1 MGYLFYL
8 QVLNVFMNIN
18 EIEILLIE
26 DNMDDAELTIRA
38 LKRKNLANNLIHLK
52 DGAEALDFIF
62 GEGSYTGRDVNT
74 LLKVILLDL
83 KMPKVGGLEVL
94 QKIKSDTRTKNIP
107 VVILTS
113 SAEDPDIKRSYA
125 LGANSYIV
133 KPVEFANFS
142 KTIADL
148 GLFWIVVNK
157 V

>member
-1 MGYLFYL
+1 
-8 QVLNVFMNIN
+8 
-18 EIEILLIE
+18 
-26 DNMDDAELTIRA
+26 
-38 LKRKNLANNLIHLK
+38 
-52 DGAEALDFIF
+52 
-62 GEGSYTGRDVNT
+62 
-74 LLKVILLDL
+74 
-83 KMPKVGGLEVL
+83 VL
-94 QKIKSDTRTKNIP
+94 QRIKSDTRTKNIP

-113 SAEDPDIKRSYA
+113 SAEDPDIKRSYE

>member
-1 MGYLFYL
+1 
-8 QVLNVFMNIN
+8 MNIN

-26 DNMDDAELTIRA
+26 DNLDDAELTIRA

-62 GEGSYTGRDVNT
+62 GEGAYIGRDVNT

-94 QKIKSDTRTKNIP
+94 QRIKSDTRTKNIP

-113 SAEDPDIKRSYA
+113 SAEDPDIKRSYE

>member
-1 MGYLFYL
+1 
-8 QVLNVFMNIN
+8 MNIN

-62 GEGSYTGRDVNT
+62 GEGAYTGRDVNT